1 MNELLISTNYS
12 LNYAKNVNFT
22 GKVLP
27 KISAAEVNLPDL
39 SSKKTLPVLSET
51 ALAGFKKAGIS
62 KNKEF
67 NLKELTNEEYKKKRD
82 EIEESKENFPAFQ
95 NIYTYGLNEWNV
107 QLLEYMLKNPDDY
120 KENHDILIS
129 EIASRAWKT
138 PNSRLHA
145 EVILKLLKMP
155 WLLKSRSMEFVVKP
169 IVWYTENDKSAEIKM
184 KLLDKLSE
192 KPQAYSVAQLDNIA
206 IMIGYIDSDEGYKL
220 AEKII
225 QDPQILEVC
234 RLDYTYWLR
243 QASDNRNSNIKSAI
257 IDKIKSK
264 PKLIER
270 AYFKEG
276 VVDILNETNNENKL
290 LLALKILDNP
300 IFFESRSFVK
310 SIKKILREVPAEENP
325 ESKNTMRLVFKI
337 MDAAANKPELFKH
350 EEFLDD
356 FGDLVLIQRKG
367 DIQFSKEQQLSN
379 AKKNLFLIENG
390 YYN

>member
-12 LNYAKNVNFT
+12 LKYAKNVNFT

-39 SSKKTLPVLSET
+39 SSKKALPVLSET
-51 ALAGFKKAGIS
+51 ALAGFKKVGIS

-120 KENHDILIS
+120 KGNHDILIS
-129 EIASRAWKT
+129 EIASRSWKT

-169 IVWYTENDKSAEIKM
+169 IVWYTENDKTAEIKM

-192 KPQAYSVAQLDNIA
+192 KPQAYSAAQLDNIA
-206 IMIGYIDSDEGYKL
+206 IMIGHIDSDEGYKL

-225 QDPQILEVC
+225 QDPQLLEVC
-234 RLDYTYWLR
+234 KLDYTYWLR
-243 QASDNRNSNIKSAI
+243 QAGDKRNSNIKSAMI
-257 IDKIKSK
+257 NKIQSK
-264 PKLIER
+264 PELIER
-270 AYFKEG
+270 SYFKKG
-276 VVDILNETNNENKL
+276 VIDILNTTDNENKL
-290 LLALKILDNP
+290 QLSLKMLDNP
-300 IFFESRSFVK
+300 IFFESESFVK
-310 SIKKILREVPAEENP
+310 LIKKILNEVPAEEDS

-337 MDAAANKPELFKH
+337 MDAAANKPELFKN

-356 FGDLVLIQRKG
+356 FGDLVFINKNDNSALNYERQI
-367 DIQFSKEQQLSN
+367 SN
-379 AKKNLFLIENG
+379 GKKNLFLIENG